1 MPEPQAASIA
11 QGRLRMALG
20 RAYSEHQLGQDR
32 DTVLR
37 RLKDFISRHEINP
50 IVADELASLTSNVA
64 AANRGERSAF
74 IERIQLRLLRQ
85 ALGLPAEQPAE
96 ETPPNAA

>member
-32 DTVLR
+32 ATVLR

-64 AANRGERSAF
+64 AANRGDPDTSPYIRELSHNWVQPDVGHNSAD
-74 IERIQLRLLRQ
+74 
-85 ALGLPAEQPAE
+85 PAVDHGDL
-96 ETPPNAA
+96 